1 MKRIKYLIL
10 AFAVTAIYNCE
21 DAIDIDQPG
30 RLTPDRAFESV
41 ADLQQGLLGVLNA
54 YDLTPEIAM
63 CAYTDEVAI
72 GHASGGQGLNTS
84 MAFVLNSQSPASV
97 TFWANGYI
105 GELFS
110 NNVVLR
116 AALDFEPEQ
125 DDLAA
130 YNDILGQLYALRA
143 FSHFQLLSYYSTD
156 YADDSALGV
165 PVIDFVPGTDAQ
177 PLRNTNGEV
186 YAAIEADLDRAEE
199 LLAPAN
205 APIFVTRDFVTAL
218 RARMAAYRQDYTN
231 AAIFAQTLLDKYP
244 IADRTQY
251 ANMYLDTDNTEIIF
265 KLDRT
270 ANGPYDGQG
279 ATGSVAAGG
288 GAGYVFAFVNATVGG
303 GTYFEFS
310 RNLFNLFDPADVRF
324 DVCVAPTSEI
334 SPDYQNTADFIQDDK
349 LIIQK
354 YPGISGAL
362 LVNDLK
368 VFRSA
373 EMLMILAE
381 SLASQGNFNGP
392 TNSTAA
398 LIKQLRDARFGS
410 DQPLPNY
417 ASQTEAYAA
426 ILNERR
432 VEFAFEG
439 HRWKD
444 LKRLGVRANQGVTRD
459 PLDCEFNGACTLP
472 ADDFRFTLPIPSV
485 EFNGNPGLRAQQNPG
500 Y

>member
-1 MKRIKYLIL
+1 MKKIKYLLILSL
-10 AFAVTAIYNCE
+10 AFFFNCQ
-21 DAIDIDQPG
+21 DAIDIAQPG
-30 RLTPDRAFESV
+30 RLTPDRAFENV
-41 ADLQQGLLGVLNA
+41 ADLQQGLLGVYNA

-63 CAYTDEVAI
+63 GAYTDEVAV
-72 GHASGGQGLNTS
+72 GFAGGGQGFTTS
-84 MAFVLNSQSPASV
+84 LAFILNSQSAAST
-97 TFWANGYI
+97 TFWSNGYI

-110 NNVVLR
+110 CNIVIN
-116 AALDFEPEQ
+116 AALAITPEAGEE
-125 DDLAA
+125 DE

-165 PVIDFVPGTDAQ
+165 PIIDFVPGTDAQ

-186 YAAIEADLDRAEE
+186 FAAINADLDRAED
-199 LLAPAN
+199 LLLDAN
-205 APIFVTRDFVTAL
+205 APILVTKDFVTAL
-218 RARMAAYRQDYTN
+218 RARMAAYRQNYSS
-231 AAIFAQTLLDKYP
+231 AATFAQELLDKYP
-244 IADRTQY
+244 LADRTQY
-251 ANMYLDTDNTEIIF
+251 TNMFLDTDNTEIIF

-288 GAGYVFAFVNATVGG
+288 GAGYIYAFVNPTIGG
-303 GTYFEFS
+303 GVYFEFS
-310 RNLFNLFDPADVRF
+310 RNLFNLFDPADVRY
-324 DVCVAPTSEI
+324 DVCVAPTSVV
-334 SPDYQNTADFIQDDK
+334 SPDYQNAADFVEEDK
-349 LIIQK
+349 LVIQK

-368 VFRSA
+368 VFRSS
-373 EMLMILAE
+373 EMLLILAE
-381 SLASQGNFNGP
+381 SLADAGNINGA

-398 LIKQLRDARFGS
+398 LIKELRDARFGS
-410 DQPLPNY
+410 AQPLPVY
-417 ASQTEAYAA
+417 SSQQAAFAA

-459 PLDCEFNGACTLP
+459 PLDCAFNGACTLAP
-472 ADDFRFTLPIPSV
+472 DDFKFTLPLPSV